1 MIRYIECLF
10 PTINRNIIT
19 AIFIETG
26 ILQLFIN
33 FDSLRQRF
41 FPKSNDNVILPQS
54 IKKICLYIFF
64 ICDWYWVVLMYFYND
79 VIGWQQMAGSALDIA
94 IRLVFVFRP
103 SLMFDNSSPQ
113 FHRLDEKKS
122 WPM

>member
-19 AIFIETG
+19 SIFIETG